1 LTAILLCNGITAHDS
16 RLMAKGECFL
26 APLGGLGVRLTEMKS
41 INRKGRKGLRR
52 AQAYAE
58 NRKGRKVIAE
68 NRREKSMK
76 LYRINPPLGGLGGK
90 KIVRRTNTEFHRG
103 LRQAQAAQSSTE
115 DLHLWPSGFRL
126 FPK

>member
-1 LTAILLCNGITAHDS
+1 MTAILWCNGITAHDP

-26 APLGGLGVRLTEMKS
+26 APLGGLGVRLAEMKS
-41 INRKGRKGLRR
+41 INLKGRKVGGK
-52 AQAYAE
+52 
-58 NRKGRKVIAE
+58 NRKGHKVIAE

>member
-1 LTAILLCNGITAHDS
+1 
-16 RLMAKGECFL
+16 MAKGECFL
-26 APLGGLGVRLTEMKS
+26 APLGGLGVRLAEMKS
-41 INRKGRKGLRR
+41 INRKGRKGLSR